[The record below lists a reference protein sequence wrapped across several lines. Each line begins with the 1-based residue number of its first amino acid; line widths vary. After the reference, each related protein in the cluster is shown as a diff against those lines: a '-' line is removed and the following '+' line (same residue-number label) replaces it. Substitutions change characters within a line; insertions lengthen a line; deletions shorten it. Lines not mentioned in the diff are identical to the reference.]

1 MMLFP
6 VLLGAATL
14 LYSALCTAVAV
25 TVNTTATELKA
36 QGYTI
41 DPLTIIGPVG
51 PDGENITLTGTVQ
64 EIHSQLLEINSSY
77 NVSVDVDSFTLDV
90 ATKHEKRC
98 PDKILCG
105 LTNYTPANPRP
116 ILEGAVYLEGFKGVL
131 CHVEAGPK
139 RCVRF
144 SCSYNSAIWLCNDAP
159 KELNIWCPDIGY
171 DYVRPILGKC
181 ATTSIN
187 RFNGQRFNTD
197 NFNVLVIG
205 DKC

>member
-1 MMLFP
+1 M
-6 VLLGAATL
+6 
-14 LYSALCTAVAV
+14 AV

-144 SCSYNSAIWLCNDAP
+144 SCSYNSAIWLCNDVSSSGFRP
-159 KELNIWCPDIGY
+159 RVLGLELTEVD
-171 DYVRPILGKC
+171 RPPRSLTSGVQTS
-181 ATTSIN
+181 ATIT
-187 RFNGQRFNTD
+187 
-197 NFNVLVIG
+197 
-205 DKC
+205 